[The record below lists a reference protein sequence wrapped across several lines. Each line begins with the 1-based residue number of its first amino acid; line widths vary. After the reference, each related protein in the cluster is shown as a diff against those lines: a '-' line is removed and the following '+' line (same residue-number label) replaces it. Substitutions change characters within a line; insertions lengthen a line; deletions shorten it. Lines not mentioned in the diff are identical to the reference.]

1 MADYQLI
8 MQVIK
13 TESINDI
20 EKDTLDYVSGDDDT
34 GYHIIVDFDM
44 SKGES
49 KRGEL
54 LLHSFFIYGITVNG
68 KKAELSKSEAESITD
83 YIESQLC
90 DYYSM
95 ALASD
100 RSRLPRV
107 CRLIGPVVEVGTVPS
122 AERVTFGPA
131 LA

>member
-1 MADYQLI
+1 MSKNSMTDYQLI

-20 EKDTLDYVSGDDDT
+20 DKDTLDYVSGDDT

-54 LLHSFFIYGITVNG
+54 LLHSFDICGITING
-68 KKAELSKSEAESITD
+68 KKAELSKAELESITD
-83 YIESQLC
+83 HIESQLC
-90 DYYSM
+90 NYYSM
-95 ALASD
+95 TLASD
-100 RSRLPRV
+100 Y
-107 CRLIGPVVEVGTVPS
+107 EVYTDAYSYYGVRQS
-122 AERVTFGPA
+122 DFA
-131 LA
+131 

>member
-1 MADYQLI
+1 MTDYQLI

-20 EKDTLDYVSGDDDT
+20 EKDTLDYVIGDDDT

-54 LLHSFFIYGITVNG
+54 LLHSFDIYSITING
-68 KKAELSKSEAESITD
+68 QKAELSKAEVESIT
-83 YIESQLC
+83 YHIESQLC

-95 ALASD
+95 TLASD
-100 RSRLPRV
+100 Y
-107 CRLIGPVVEVGTVPS
+107 EVYTDAYSYYGINQFDF
-122 AERVTFGPA
+122 A
-131 LA
+131 

>member
-1 MADYQLI
+1 MTDYQLI

-34 GYHIIVDFDM
+34 GHHIIVDFDM

-54 LLHSFFIYGITVNG
+54 LLHSFDIYGITING
-68 KKAELSKSEAESITD
+68 KKAELSKSEVESIT
-83 YIESQLC
+83 YHIESQLC

-95 ALASD
+95 TLASD
-100 RSRLPRV
+100 Y
-107 CRLIGPVVEVGTVPS
+107 EVYTDAYSYYGINQFDF
-122 AERVTFGPA
+122 A
-131 LA
+131 